1 MLSNFC
7 LLSRCFWI
15 GRYSTIFLEL
25 CDPMFKYYNTL
36 KRVPFNVVFT
46 FENRYK
52 SRGLIWGGVRS
63 LRRVY
68 QIRINSRS
76 WRRIRAI
83 RFFLAYSLSLMK
95 TSIYIFLPFEAP
107 VQSLL
112 RSRNQND
119 VYAVFLCGRATWT
132 SAIVYL
138 FLAFNKPFVSLKN
151 LGT

>member
-76 WRRIRAI
+76 WRGIRAI
-83 RFFLAYSLSLMK
+83 RFFIKKTWFPFPRVLLNENIDIHFFTVWGTCTIIITFSKSKWCLRRFSMRQGNLDVRNRLS
-95 TSIYIFLPFEAP
+95 
-107 VQSLL
+107 
-112 RSRNQND
+112 
-119 VYAVFLCGRATWT
+119 
-132 SAIVYL
+132 
-138 FLAFNKPFVSLKN
+138 VSGL
-151 LGT
+151 